1 MTTTARASGRVLSL
15 MAAGL
20 IVTAC
25 TRSSNDP
32 NVVRKSAAPERDPR
46 VAHRIAELRGL
57 HGPESVRYDPELDV
71 YYISNMTGYGS
82 SKDGNGFIVRVA
94 ADDFAKSSVLAEGG
108 KNGVVLDAPKGL
120 AIHGDTLWAA
130 DIDVLR
136 GFDRRTGAPVATINL
151 SGQGAV
157 LLNDVTIGGDGKIYV
172 TDTGIL
178 MTDKGVLH
186 PGGDKI
192 FAIGPEGVS
201 IVAQGNA
208 LGRPNGITWDARN
221 RRLLVASFDPFHSEV
236 YAITP
241 GDARRTVLARGN
253 GKFDGVE
260 LLGDGRLIVASWND
274 SSVHA
279 IRGSDNFRIAL
290 DVWQPADIGVDT
302 RRNRIAIP
310 SSVMDRVE
318 LWEMPRE

>member
-1 MTTTARASGRVLSL
+1 MQPCSKLWRGDSSL
-15 MAAGL
+15 RRL
-20 IVTAC
+20 
-25 TRSSNDP
+25 
-32 NVVRKSAAPERDPR
+32 
-46 VAHRIAELRGL
+46 
-57 HGPESVRYDPELDV
+57 
-71 YYISNMTGYGS
+71 TGTP
-82 SKDGNGFIVRVA
+82 
-94 ADDFAKSSVLAEGG
+94 LAF
-108 KNGVVLDAPKGL
+108 V
-120 AIHGDTLWAA
+120 
-130 DIDVLR
+130 
-136 GFDRRTGAPVATINL
+136 
-151 SGQGAV
+151 
-157 LLNDVTIGGDGKIYV
+157 DVTIGGDGKIYV

-221 RRLLVASFDPFHSEV
+221 RRLVVASFDPFHSEV

-260 LLGDGRLIVASWND
+260 LLADGRLIVASWND

-279 IRGSDNFRIAL
+279 IRGSENFRIAL

-318 LWEMPRE
+318 LWEMPRD